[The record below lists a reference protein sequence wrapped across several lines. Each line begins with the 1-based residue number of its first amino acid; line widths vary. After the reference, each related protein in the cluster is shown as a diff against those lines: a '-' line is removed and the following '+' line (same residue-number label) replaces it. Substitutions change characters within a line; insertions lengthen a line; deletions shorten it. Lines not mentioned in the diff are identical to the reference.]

1 MLRQNPEV
9 LDTAALKGVLAEMA
23 RLFSASDAVAMLR
36 RNPGFFN
43 QVQNLEHQHRRGVN
57 DW

>member
-9 LDTAALKGVLAEMA
+9 LDTAALEGVLAEMA
-23 RLFSASDAVAMLR
+23 RLR

-43 QVQNLEHQHRRGVN
+43 QVQNLEHQHRHGVN
-57 DW
+57 DG